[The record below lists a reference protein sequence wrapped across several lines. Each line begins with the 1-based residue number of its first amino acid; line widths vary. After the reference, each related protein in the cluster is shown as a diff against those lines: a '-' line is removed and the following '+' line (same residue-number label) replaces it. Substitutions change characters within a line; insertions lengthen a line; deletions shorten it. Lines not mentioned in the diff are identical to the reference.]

1 MRFFQSCGALLLA
14 VALLFVSTTSVKA
27 QNPFEAAMSGVS
39 FSKKDF
45 ADTIKTRVFDGA
57 VIVPVEIEERAR
69 HSHRRPLHLYSN
81 GRKIRGNA
89 DDLAKP

>member
-45 ADTIKTRVFDGA
+45 ADTIKDPCTYMQMEGKDKETPMKFRSPDGTEKQ
-57 VIVPVEIEERAR
+57 VTVKRT
-69 HSHRRPLHLYSN
+69 Y
-81 GRKIRGNA
+81 
-89 DDLAKP
+89 